1 MTELECC
8 LELGGNAGPDGVAD
22 TCYDAT
28 VSLPDYEGITDLP
41 MDSACYY
48 LEQTQ
53 ANGGAGGSGFNW
65 ESAGGFLESLGSFAN
80 NILSAFGLGATQD
93 SPLTSPGGSGV
104 DPSLGPETQ
113 DKSRR
118 NTLLIL
124 GLISAV
130 VIGFAAYTILKKKR

>member
-1 MTELECC
+1 MTALECC
-8 LELGGNAGPDGVAD
+8 LELGGNAGSDGAAD

-28 VSLPDYEGITDLP
+28 VSTPSYEGITDLP

-53 ANGGAGGSGFNW
+53 STGGSAGFDW
-65 ESAGGFLESLGSFAN
+65 ESAGGFIESLGSFAN
-80 NILSAFGLGATQD
+80 NILNIFGFGPTQN
-93 SPLTSPGGSGV
+93 SPLVSSGGSGENPAL
-104 DPSLGPETQ
+104 PSQTQ

-124 GLISAV
+124 GLVSAV
-130 VIGFAAYTILKKKR
+130 VIGFAAFTILKKKR